1 MKSGGWSDIIPIMKN
16 YYLHFNDLP
25 RTLSAPLPLSALLSC
40 DNALGTWDGKRGNIM
55 EFAVRLSSSDAYSVD
70 IQDGRETRLPFPHV
84 YLKYPGSDFHSPPF
98 ARREAFA
105 ILYDGSLCGRLE
117 EHGILLDTVA
127 WQLEIT
133 PEIRSLIRKI
143 DTLCENMSVSGYID
157 RIDGYALCLLRELML
172 QHPARR
178 SVRRSEGESFYAE
191 KIQRIA
197 SYLRAHYGERI
208 CLEELASRYG
218 LSRRTF
224 FRYWNREFPSH
235 SPVQYLLELRM
246 REACRLLRYEMPI
259 SEIALRLHFSDS
271 SYFAEQFRRRFGETP
286 SHFRRRHSG

>member
-1 MKSGGWSDIIPIMKN
+1 MGIVPEILEKRGKECIISIMKN

-117 EHGILLDTVA
+117 EHGILL
-127 WQLEIT
+127 
-133 PEIRSLIRKI
+133 
-143 DTLCENMSVSGYID
+143 ENMSVSGYID

-286 SHFRRRHSG
+286 SHFRRRNTGKL

>member
-1 MKSGGWSDIIPIMKN
+1 MKN
-16 YYLHFNDLP
+16 YFLHFQDLP

-40 DNALGTWDGKRGNIM
+40 DNALGTWNGKRENRM
-55 EFAVRLSSSDAYSVD
+55 EFAVRLGSSDAYSVD
-70 IQDGRETRLPFPHV
+70 IQDGRETRLAFPHV

-105 ILYDGSLCGRLE
+105 LLYDGSLCGRLE

-127 WQLEIT
+127 WPLEIT
-133 PEIRSLIRKI
+133 PEIRELIRKI
-143 DTLCENMSVSGYID
+143 DTLCESMSVPGCID

-178 SVRRSEGESFYAE
+178 NENPSQTDSFYAG

-197 SYLRAHYGERI
+197 SYLRAHYAERI
-208 CLEELASRYG
+208 RLEELAERVG

-224 FRYWNREFPSH
+224 FRYWKREFPSH
-235 SPVQYLLELRM
+235 SPIRYLQELRM
-246 REACRLLRYEMPI
+246 REACRLLRYEMPV
-259 SEIALRLHFSDS
+259 SEIAERLHFSDP
-271 SYFAEQFRRRFGETP
+271 SYFAELFRRQFGETP
-286 SHFRRRHSG
+286 SQYRRRKSGDP

>member
-1 MKSGGWSDIIPIMKN
+1 MKN

-105 ILYDGSLCGRLE
+105 ILY
-117 EHGILLDTVA
+117 
-127 WQLEIT
+127 EIT

-286 SHFRRRHSG
+286 SHFRRRNTGKL

>member
-1 MKSGGWSDIIPIMKN
+1 MEVSYRMKN

-25 RTLSAPLPLSALLSC
+25 RTLSAPLPLSALLSS
-40 DNALGTWDGKRGNIM
+40 DNALGTWDGKRGNIL
-55 EFAVRLSSSDAYSVD
+55 EFAIRLSSTDAYSVD
-70 IQDGRETRLPFPHV
+70 IQDGRETRMAFPHV

-105 ILYDGSLCGRLE
+105 VLYDGALCGRLE

-127 WQLEIT
+127 WPLEIT
-133 PEIRSLIRKI
+133 LEIRSLIRKI
-143 DTLCENMSVSGYID
+143 DTLCESMSVPGCID

-178 SVRRSEGESFYAE
+178 TLRSSESESFYAE

-197 SYLRAHYGERI
+197 SYLRAHYAERI
-208 CLEELASRYG
+208 RLDELAANHG

-224 FRYWNREFPSH
+224 FRYWKREFPSH

-246 REACRLLRYEMPI
+246 REACRLLRYEMPV
-259 SEIALRLHFSDS
+259 SEIALRLNFSDS
-271 SYFAEQFRRRFGETP
+271 SCFAELFRRRFGETP
-286 SHFRRRHSG
+286 TQFRRRRSGKT